1 MKEQYQ
7 KQLFVP
13 GHRACPGCSFP
24 IAIKAMLEATGSNVI
39 IASPTGCLEVCTSP
53 YPQSAWGVSWVHSLF
68 ENAAAVACGVEAAL
82 RVRNREDVHVVVIGG
97 DGGTHD
103 IGMGGFSG
111 MLERGHNILY
121 VCYDNEA
128 YMNTG
133 VQRSGATPYLAE
145 TMTTRVGTTG
155 FGEMR
160 PKKNLPAIALAHG
173 VPYVATAS
181 IAYPR
186 DITRKVRR
194 ALEIRGPKL
203 IDIHAP
209 CPVGWGFDPSLS
221 VEIARLGVL
230 TGLVPLYE
238 VEADTPYK
246 ARLIKDPQPV
256 DRYLELQGRFKH
268 LVADGGSRKWIDE
281 IQAIA
286 DENIRRFGL
295 SAGAS

>member
-1 MKEQYQ
+1 MREQYRQ
-7 KQLFVP
+7 SLFVP
-13 GHRACPGCSFP
+13 GHRACPGCTFP
-24 IAIKAMLEATGSNVI
+24 IAIRAMLEATGENVI
-39 IASPTGCLEVCTSP
+39 LASPTGCLEVCTSP

-82 RVRNREDVHVVVIGG
+82 RVQHRDDVHVVVIGG
-97 DGGTHD
+97 DGATHD
-103 IGMGGFSG
+103 IGMGAFSG

-145 TMTTRVGTTG
+145 TTTTRVGLEG
-155 FGEMR
+155 FGKMQ

-173 VPYVATAS
+173 APYVATAS

-194 ALEIRGPKL
+194 ALEIQGPKL

-238 VEADTPYK
+238 AETGAPFK
-246 ARLIKDPQPV
+246 ARPIKDPQPV
-256 DRYLELQGRFKH
+256 DRYLELQSRFKH
-268 LVADGGSRKWIDE
+268 LFADGDACELIGE

-295 SAGAS
+295 LAGAS